1 MGLDVSAVLAI
12 LVLLLALIV
21 PVYLLLRTQKEAA
34 GKEVRESAEC
44 DTSTPVHNPPRR
56 IFFCLA
62 FSHPHTGR
70 QECGRAGA
78 ARRG

>member
-44 DTSTPVHNPPRR
+44 DTSTGAQPSSTD
-56 IFFCLA
+56 FFCLA